1 MDLGIKSLQEVS
13 SDIAITIER
22 RGGLYEPPRKTGAVQ
37 IDQINLLD
45 IKSARNGVYFLITV
59 WI

>member
-45 IKSARNGVYFLITV
+45 IKSARNGV
-59 WI
+59 